1 MLITIEKMFIIEEYF
16 DGKLVKEHEFFTY
29 ERAMSFYEHAF
40 NLTKNTYFVRYK
52 FKGVRNGEQK

>member
-1 MLITIEKMFIIEEYF
+1 MFIIEEYF

-29 ERAMSFYEHAF
+29 EGAMSFYEHAF
-40 NLTKNTYFVRYK
+40 NLTKNTYFIRYK